1 MPIPDEQQPL
11 TGHEVTNQNRE
22 STFKEK
28 LKQPRFWLIW
38 LLRLVVF
45 SVTGSLSV
53 RLTSLFVHN
62 ALGMDGT
69 FVQVVKRKKMN
80 VT

>member
-1 MPIPDEQQPL
+1 MTIPDEQQPL
-11 TGHEVTNQNRE
+11 TEHDITSQNQA

-62 ALGMDGT
+62 ALGMDGM
-69 FVQVVKRKKMN
+69 FVQVVKRKELN